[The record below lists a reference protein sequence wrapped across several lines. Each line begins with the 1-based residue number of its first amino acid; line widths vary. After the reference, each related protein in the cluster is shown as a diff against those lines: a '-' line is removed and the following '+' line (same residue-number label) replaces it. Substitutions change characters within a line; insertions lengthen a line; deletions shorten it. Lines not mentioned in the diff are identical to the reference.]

1 MILLTA
7 FQHTSSEWLIENSDQ
22 YLKLFLPNDK
32 ITDSEKLIGKIT
44 NEKIDYIFSFGQ
56 RPNIKD
62 KVHIETIAQEGE
74 LTINSNFDCDALKSS
89 FEKSGIVAK
98 ISHNAGTSFCNK
110 LYFNGLQYIIK
121 NGLDIKMVFIHIPFL
136 KNITDPDCFR
146 MQTFE
151 AIGRCLKSLMSV

>member
-22 YLKLFLPNDK
+22 YLNLFLPNDK
-32 ITDSEKLIGKIT
+32 ITDSEKLIGKIS

-62 KVHIETIAQEGE
+62 KVHIETVAKEGE
-74 LTINSNFDCDALKSS
+74 FTINSNFDCDALKSS
-89 FEKSGIVAK
+89 FEKSGIVAR

-136 KNITDPDCFR
+136 KNITDPDYFR

-151 AIGRCLKSLMSV
+151 AIGRYLKSLMSV